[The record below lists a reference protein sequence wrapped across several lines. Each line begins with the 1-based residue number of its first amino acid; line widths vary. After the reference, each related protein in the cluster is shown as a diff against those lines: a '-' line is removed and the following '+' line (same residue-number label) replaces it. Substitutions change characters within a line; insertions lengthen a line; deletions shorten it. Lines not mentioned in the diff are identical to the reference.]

1 MAVVWSCWVCP
12 DITATAAV
20 MRCVGD
26 CLVPPALNMLRPA
39 EVAVKTLVKNASVPV
54 TVRGITARGGASFVH
69 GLADWAFRF

>member
-20 MRCVGD
+20 MRCVRD
-26 CLVPPALNMLRPA
+26 SLVPLLRPV
-39 EVAVKTLVKNASVPV
+39 EEAVKMLVKNASVPV

-69 GLADWAFRF
+69 GLADWVFRF